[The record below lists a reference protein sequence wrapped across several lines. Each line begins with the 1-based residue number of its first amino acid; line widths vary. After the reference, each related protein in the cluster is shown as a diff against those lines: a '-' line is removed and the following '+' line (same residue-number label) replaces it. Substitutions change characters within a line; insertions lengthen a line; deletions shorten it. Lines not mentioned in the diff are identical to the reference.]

1 MTTQNIRFLAKQ
13 QIYTIRELTSS
24 ILDLT
29 SNGAVCRSNLANTLI
44 TDART
49 AFALLEYQNEERN

>member
-1 MTTQNIRFLAKQ
+1 MTTQNIRFLAKTANL
-13 QIYTIRELTSS
+13 YYKGT
-24 ILDLT
+24 
-29 SNGAVCRSNLANTLI
+29 AVCRSNLANTLI